1 MEETKNDIVTGGQQ
15 ETALFQD
22 ACQIIEQAQA
32 AAYRAVDVT
41 LIKRNWL
48 LGLRIQHE
56 VLKDKRAEYG
66 EQVVKN
72 LSKGLTEKY
81 GKGFRQANL
90 YHFIA
95 FYNYHPDIFYAVS
108 RKSDGTAE
116 ENIFHAV
123 SRKSE
128 NVPSVMGKSE
138 IVNAVSAQSTLM
150 TMWHTTPC

>member
-1 MEETKNDIVTGGQQ
+1 MEETKNDIVMNGQQ
-15 ETALFQD
+15 ETMLFQD

-72 LSKGLTEKY
+72 LSL
-81 GKGFRQANL
+81 R
-90 YHFIA
+90 
-95 FYNYHPDIFYAVS
+95 
-108 RKSDGTAE
+108 
-116 ENIFHAV
+116 
-123 SRKSE
+123 SE
-128 NVPSVMGKSE
+128 
-138 IVNAVSAQSTLM
+138 
-150 TMWHTTPC
+150 